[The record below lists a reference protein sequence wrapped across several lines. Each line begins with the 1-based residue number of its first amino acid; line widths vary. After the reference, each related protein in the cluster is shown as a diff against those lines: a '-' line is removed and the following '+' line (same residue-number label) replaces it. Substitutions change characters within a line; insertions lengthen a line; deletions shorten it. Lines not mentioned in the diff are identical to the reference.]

1 MSDIMMTL
9 SASTAFRRFT
19 MLSTAWGDE
28 SIRNK
33 DLDHPWY
40 LMGASLIEGNLDSIR
55 SELMRLKPAGAKK
68 LHWHD
73 MTPRF
78 KNEVIKSLEGMESLH
93 IIVVGER
100 MTHMKDERARR
111 KCLERLLPIL
121 EGYGIEQLVLEARTD
136 VLNKADNA
144 HRMQLERMGVV
155 SRIRITH
162 MRGDAE
168 PLLWLPDQA
177 LGAYV
182 DTRLG
187 LQDFNLFTDTKVI
200 DEQVVLT

>member
-1 MSDIMMTL
+1 MRPSGGGMML
-9 SASTAFRRFT
+9 P
-19 MLSTAWGDE
+19 TAWGDE

-33 DLDHPWY
+33 GLNHPWY
-40 LMGASLIEGNLDSIR
+40 LMGASLVTGEPDDIR
-55 SELMRLKPAGAKK
+55 RELMRIKPVSAKK

-78 KNEVIKSLEGMESLH
+78 KNEVIGRLERLSSFH

-100 MTHMKDERARR
+100 MAHMKDERARR
-111 KCLERLLPIL
+111 KCLECLLPIL
-121 EGYGIEQLVLEARTD
+121 EGYGIEELVLEARTGSLD
-136 VLNKADNA
+136 KSDAA
-144 HRMQLERMGVV
+144 HRIQLHRMGLID
-155 SRIRITH
+155 RIRITH
-162 MRGDAE
+162 MRGDIE

-187 LQDFNLFTDTKVI
+187 LQDFSRFTADNVI
-200 DEQVVLT
+200 DEHVELT